1 MKTNKLLIPLL
12 TGLVIV
18 VTLYVTVVIRGETP
32 FEMPM
37 IISYPVMGLIGA
49 VYSYILLRYK
59 MKIGAYLFLLFT
71 IISGIAFYLSMPRSV
86 DLLIQMGA
94 ILGWFMLMGVSF
106 VLPLV
111 VEFGIRLYQRYA
123 KK

>member
-12 TGLVIV
+12 TGLVIL